1 MQYLKL
7 DFNGETVFSPI
18 TDEQLTE
25 LKDVKGTALFDSSN
39 KEVVAFFEA
48 EATKF
53 EDRKRQTEMK
63 QSALAK
69 LAKVAGLTKEELEAL
84 K

>member
-69 LAKVAGLTKEELEAL
+69 LAYKTPLLPPSTSPG
-84 K
+84 